1 MDVNTFFRLKA
12 LVPCFQL
19 GGGPLDFGAWLGE
32 KRREANLTLR
42 ELAKKSGLSLPYVA
56 GLERGTS
63 EAPPLRTCK
72 ALARVFGIQSEE
84 VWQRAF
90 TARLE
95 RWLKSQGYSHV
106 PGEALLEISKKIEEA
121 EKQAR

>member
-1 MDVNTFFRLKA
+1 M
-12 LVPCFQL
+12 
-19 GGGPLDFGAWLGE
+19 
-32 KRREANLTLR
+32 
-42 ELAKKSGLSLPYVA
+42 
-56 GLERGTS
+56 
-63 EAPPLRTCK
+63 
-72 ALARVFGIQSEE
+72 QSEE

>member
-1 MDVNTFFRLKA
+1 M
-12 LVPCFQL
+12 
-19 GGGPLDFGAWLGE
+19 DFGSWLDE

-72 ALARVFGIQSEE
+72 ALARALGMQPDEI
-84 VWQRAF
+84 WHRAF
-90 TARLE
+90 AARIE
-95 RWLKSQGYSHV
+95 KWLKREGFSRISR
-106 PGEALLEISKKIEEA
+106 EALLEISKRIEDA
-121 EKQAR
+121 DKQPR